1 MMPPWKRKKQEAP
14 KKKVTRQTRMRNGP
28 GLAEDS
34 DDSDEDLELAQLELA
49 KKILD
54 HQQKKKEE
62 RAQAKIDAKD
72 KMKEW
77 DAHGEEWTRH
87 AEEWTEDAEKW
98 TEDADEEWT
107 EHAEELTEPSKKP
120 SKKRGGE
127 SWSKRTLTAWRG
139 PQPPSGL
146 ETFGASRSGPWLHCC
161 TKIKRLDDCG
171 CKSQACEEQVQSQA
185 SSFFACEEQ
194 VRSQASSEEG
204 KCESCHVAP
213 EGTRLAC
220 E

>member
-28 GLAEDS
+28 GLAEDP

-49 KKILD
+49 KHILD

-72 KMKEW
+72 KVKEW
-77 DAHGEEWTRH
+77 DAHGEEWTEDAEKWTEDAEEWTEH
-87 AEEWTEDAEKW
+87 AGEWTEDAEKW

-127 SWSKRTLTAWRG
+127 SWSKRTLTACRG
-139 PQPPSGL
+139 P
-146 ETFGASRSGPWLHCC
+146 
-161 TKIKRLDDCG
+161 
-171 CKSQACEEQVQSQA
+171 
-185 SSFFACEEQ
+185 
-194 VRSQASSEEG
+194 
-204 KCESCHVAP
+204 
-213 EGTRLAC
+213 
-220 E
+220 